1 MKKIA
6 LLTLF
11 LVISCNVLSKSIIVH
26 GREYEL
32 VQGTSEFVINQEDIN
47 IEVWGPF
54 AIKEYQ
60 NGNFG
65 MSKDMLEYLDKN
77 KPEYYIASY
86 YLGEI
91 YSNIDIFKNQEKAVN
106 YYLKFVNNEN
116 NKNVIKTQQ
125 AYIELSKLIE
135 KEDDKLIYAH
145 KAKEVRETKASLT
158 NLYEIHKDLYNK
170 TKKEEYQ
177 KKMKETL
184 VQIRKFENPSYLN
197 SASFDLE

>member
-184 VQIRKFENPSYLN
+184 VQIRKFETPSYLN
-197 SASFDLE
+197 SVSFDLE